1 MHKWLLYL
9 ESVPIRE
16 LKHWIGRDK
25 NQPINKSIMNN
36 SVDQEKMTGVE
47 AEYIKKMIQDPAVK
61 KKIIAGLIR
70 DLSRL

>member
-1 MHKWLLYL
+1 
-9 ESVPIRE
+9 
-16 LKHWIGRDK
+16 
-25 NQPINKSIMNN
+25 MNN